1 MLKMKMTQ
9 DITKQILNNEQ
20 TCGCKW
26 MFFVEV
32 FKSRYL
38 SRPSSLTCGNM

>member
-1 MLKMKMTQ
+1 MNKHVVA
-9 DITKQILNNEQ
+9 N
-20 TCGCKW
+20 GF
-26 MFFVEV
+26 FFVEV